1 MKFCIKISL
10 YLCLFLIAHLMN
22 AQDNIS
28 GVIKDKDGS
37 PLPGATVLEKGTQNA
52 TVTNNEGVFN
62 LKVPKG
68 SKLIVS
74 FVGYEPKEIAVENS
88 STLDIVL
95 QSDEKTL
102 SELVVVGYQ
111 AITRK
116 SVTTAISSVNSK
128 EIAPTTT
135 NNIAQALQ
143 GKVPGL
149 QVFQGSGNPG
159 AQPKLLI
166 RGFATITGG
175 SNPLIVVDGVVTSF
189 GGLNDINPDDIEQVD
204 VLKDAAATAIYGSR
218 GGSGVLLI
226 TTKRGVGKTKIS
238 FSGTSGVNSWEN
250 PNLAQTDEFV
260 QHYSKIY
267 ADNKQA
273 LPAYAAVTN
282 VNTDWWNLATK
293 SSQTHNYNL
302 SASGG
307 RNGVSFYASAGL
319 FNQTSQFNAQL
330 NTGDYTKITA
340 RFNVDYEMSKYFKMG
355 VNFAPRIELYGNGGG
370 VGINGI
376 AQMAPNIEP
385 YKSLDQTNADVKA
398 FSLTNPTW
406 NFTAFNP
413 SYSQYTYSLFSG
425 AVNPLGSLARNFN
438 KNKFVGTQGSTYLE
452 FKPIAGLTIKSTL
465 SGFYNTSIS
474 TNYDPKFYVAPQNQ
488 SLVSG
493 VSQSN
498 DLDYRWQIDN
508 TINYVTTIGK
518 HHNLNFL
525 AGQSADNYTVSQ
537 SYVYRQDVPYDAPN
551 YRYVSAG
558 ATLVSATG
566 FFQPGAGPFGKMTS
580 YFGRASYNYK
590 ETYFISGS
598 IRADGSSLL
607 SPKNRWGYFPTVS
620 AAYIISNEN
629 FLKGVKVLDFLKL
642 RASYGQVGGNL
653 PGTVGSYQ
661 SVLGIVDYTNAN
673 RERGFGYSP
682 LRVPDPN
689 IKWETTEDITL
700 GLDMDLFKNKISITF
715 DKYWR
720 SPKDMLLNLPI
731 QPSLGYPQGYI
742 PAIYT
747 NVGNMETS
755 GFEGGIN
762 FKNNA
767 GKFNY
772 GLGFTFQKF
781 ISTATDLKGQILY
794 DEISND
800 VFQSTRRTKTATG
813 DILGQ
818 FYGYKV
824 IGVFQNA
831 EEVTKYVSAGGKV
844 LQPLAKPGDF
854 IYQNADGNDVLD
866 LGDRVVLGNPYP
878 KISIGSVLQASF
890 KGFDFRAELYSSIG
904 NSVANDG
911 LVRMNPVR
919 GLNFISGNQK
929 PFWTG
934 EGSTNTHPKLALSDP
949 NGNFTKNS
957 SFFIQDGSY
966 MRIKLIQLGYT
977 LPQSLLKKDYKIRVY
992 ASAQNLYTLTKYK
1005 GLNPEIPFA
1014 GILRYGIDNGQTPI
1028 PKFMTAGITANF

>member
-1 MKFCIKISL
+1 MKLLLKISL
-10 YLCLFLIAHLMN
+10 CFSLFVCAFATQ
-22 AQDNIS
+22 AQSIT
-28 GVIKDKDGS
+28 GTIKGTDGS
-37 PLPGATVLEKGTQNA
+37 PLLGAAVVQKGTQNG
-52 TVTNNEGVFN
+52 TTTNEEGKFSLN
-62 LKVPKG
+62 APIG
-68 SKLIVS
+68 STLLVS
-74 FVGYEPKEIAVENS
+74 FIGYETQELAASPNMDI
-88 STLDIVL
+88 TLAEQKAL
-95 QSDEKTL
+95 Q
-102 SELVVVGYQ
+102 ELVVVGYQ

-116 SVTTAISSVNSK
+116 SVTTAISSVNEK

-135 NNIAQALQ
+135 NNIAQTLQ

-189 GGLNDINPDDIEQVD
+189 GGLNDINPNDIEQVD

-226 TTKRGVGKTKIS
+226 TTKKGVGKTKIS
-238 FSGTSGVNSWEN
+238 FSGTSGVNNWDN
-250 PNLAQTDEFV
+250 PNLARSEEFV

-267 ADNKQA
+267 VENKQT

-282 VNTDWWNLATK
+282 VNTDWWDLATQP
-293 SSQTHNYNL
+293 SQTHNYNI
-302 SASGG
+302 SASGS
-307 RNGVSFYASAGL
+307 RNGLSFYAGVGY
-319 FNQTSQFNAQL
+319 FNQTSQFKAQL
-330 NTGDYTKITA
+330 NTGDYSKITA
-340 RFNVDYEMSKYFKMG
+340 RFNIDYEMSKRFKMG
-355 VNFAPRIELYGNGGG
+355 VNLAPRIELYGNGGG
-370 VGINGI
+370 IGVN
-376 AQMAPNIEP
+376 ALLQMAPNIEP

-398 FSLTNPTW
+398 FAATNPTW
-406 NFTAFNP
+406 NYTAYNP
-413 SYSQYTYSLFSG
+413 IYSQYTYSLFSG
-425 AVNPLGSLARNFN
+425 AVNPLGTMARNFN
-438 KNKFVGTQGSTYLE
+438 KNRFIGTQGSTYLE
-452 FKPIAGLTIKSTL
+452 FKPIEGLTIKSTL
-465 SGFYNTSIS
+465 SGFYNTSLA
-474 TNYDPKFYVAPQNQ
+474 TNYDPKFFVVAQNQ

-493 VSQSN
+493 VSQTN

-508 TINYVTTIGK
+508 TINYVKTFGE
-518 HHNLNFL
+518 HHNLNIL

-558 ATLVSATG
+558 ATLVSAAG
-566 FFQPGAGPFGKMTS
+566 FYQPGAGPFGKMTS

-590 ETYFISGS
+590 NTYFISGS

-607 SPKNRWGYFPTVS
+607 SPENRWGYFPTVS
-620 AAYIISNEN
+620 AAYILSNEN
-629 FLKGVKVLDFLKL
+629 FMKGIKAVDFLKL

-653 PGTVGSYQ
+653 PGSVGAYQ
-661 SVLGIVDYTNAN
+661 SVLGIVDYTTAT
-673 RERGFGYSP
+673 RERGFGYSI

-700 GLDMDLFKNKISITF
+700 GLDLDLFKNKISITF
-715 DKYWR
+715 DRYWR

-747 NVGNMETS
+747 NIGSMKTS
-755 GFEGGIN
+755 GFEGGVN
-762 FKNNA
+762 YKNKV
-767 GKFNY
+767 GKFSY
-772 GLGFTFQKF
+772 GVGLTFQRF
-781 ISTATDLKGQILY
+781 ISTATDLKGQTLY

-813 DILGQ
+813 DVLGQ

-824 IGVFQNA
+824 IGIFQNA
-831 EEVTKYVSAGGKV
+831 EAVTRHVSPGGKV

-854 IYQNADGNDVLD
+854 IYENADGNEVLD
-866 LGDRVVLGNPYP
+866 LNDRVVLGNPYP
-878 KISIGSVLQASF
+878 KIALGSILQASY
-890 KGFDFRAELYSSIG
+890 KGFDFRVELYASIG
-904 NSVANDG
+904 NDVANDA

-919 GLNFISGNQK
+919 GLNFISGSQA

-934 EGSTNTHPKLALSDP
+934 EGSTNTHPRLSLADP

-957 SFFIQDGSY
+957 SFFIQDGSF
-966 MRIKLIQLGYT
+966 MRVKLIQLGYT
-977 LPQSLLKKDYKIRVY
+977 LPKSLFKKDYQIRIY
-992 ASAQNLYTLTKYK
+992 ASAQNLFTLTKYE
-1005 GLNPEIPFA
+1005 GLNPEIPFS

-1028 PKFMTAGITANF
+1028 PKFTNVGITANF